1 MADPI
6 GRVAWRSEAAIAA
19 AERALADDGDLLGAS
34 QLAAEAAAAWA
45 GLARSLATRA
55 AARARDELA
64 KRPYVVPCAR
74 CC

>member
-1 MADPI
+1 MVDLI
-6 GRVAWRSEAAIAA
+6 GRVAWRSESAIAA
-19 AERALADDGDLLGAS
+19 AERALVDDEDLFDAA

-45 GLARSLATRA
+45 GMARSLAMR
-55 AARARDELA
+55 ARARDKLLA